1 MIFFTLNILCMIAM
15 NISFY
20 VYENYGLGFILLGVQ
35 AFCLIMQL
43 ITRGEV

>member
-1 MIFFTLNILCMIAM
+1 MILLTLNILCMIAM

-20 VYENYGLGFILLGVQ
+20 VYDNYGLGFTFLGFQLV
-35 AFCLIMQL
+35 CLIMQL